1 MLLFFVLKNKWSSI
15 FLKSFDLFQFWW
27 QKLEGEK
34 HEIENERDEKLTII
48 EKMNQAA
55 KDREVEF
62 RVNGKK
68 NDQLVDLRFDNFLS
82 NFP

>member
-1 MLLFFVLKNKWSSI
+1 MLLFFVLKNNWCFI
-15 FLKSFDLFQFWW
+15 FLQSFDLFQFWW

-48 EKMNQAA
+48 EKMSQAA